1 MNKLIYKVVALSLV
15 AIGLLTSCD
24 NEESLQQYYVDH
36 KESEGFFASSIPK
49 TIVGIDADKLS
60 EESAKAYKSIDKIS
74 ILALPL
80 TDKNKA
86 TYTTETEKLDKI
98 FKSEKYKLLMSH
110 NSDGMK
116 MKMMYD
122 GSQEAIDEIIVYGNS
137 PEMGLGIARILGD
150 DMNMGSILNMM
161 KELENQ
167 NINPTGIQSM
177 MKGMGMPMG
186 KEKSNGE

>member
-1 MNKLIYKVVALSLV
+1 MNKLIFKVIALSLV

-24 NEESLQQYYVDH
+24 NEDSLQQYYVDH
-36 KESEGFFASSIPK
+36 SESEGFISTSIPK
-49 TIVGIDADKLS
+49 TIAGIEADKLS
-60 EESAKAYKSIDKIS
+60 KESANAYNSIDKIS

-98 FKSEKYKLLMSH
+98 FKNEKYELLMSH

-116 MKMMYD
+116 MKMMFD
-122 GSQEAIDEIIVYGNS
+122 GSQDAIDEIIVYGNS
-137 PEMGLGIARILGD
+137 PEMGLGVARILGD

-161 KELENQ
+161 KELESQ
-167 NINPTGIQSM
+167 NINPTGIQTI

-186 KEKSNGE
+186 KEKM